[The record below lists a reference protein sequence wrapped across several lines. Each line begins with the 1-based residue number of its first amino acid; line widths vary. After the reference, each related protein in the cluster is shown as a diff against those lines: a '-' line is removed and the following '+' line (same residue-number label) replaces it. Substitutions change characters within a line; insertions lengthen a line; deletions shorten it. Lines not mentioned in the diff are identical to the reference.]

1 MSSMITGRK
10 LLNNKEFKTGLLR
23 SAPARKEGNNGDE
36 AYAIVSGS
44 LRFYRKERNLWW
56 FTDLKRTIQSTSV
69 LASATRAGAVK
80 VSTGLSITPDGLLTA
95 DLTAPKAS
103 QVTAGDAAVTITTTS
118 GDITI
123 DAAGNDSDIILKGT
137 DNNVDTTFLTID
149 GSEAGAASF
158 NGAITANAGV
168 KVDNFT
174 LDGTELDL
182 SSGNFTLDV
191 AGNIEINGDGGTIT
205 FKDASTTLATINS
218 DGISA
223 PTITSSSLASVGS
236 DTDKFVVSDSGVFKY
251 RTGAEVAS
259 DIGLGSSSSPQFS
272 TIELG
277 HADDTTLARSSS
289 GVVTIQG
296 ATVRT
301 GTVAPA
307 NGGTGA
313 TDVPTAG
320 QLLIGHGG
328 NNDYEAAVLTAGS
341 NITITNA
348 NSSITI
354 AATDTNTMGSG
365 FVLEDADGTEVTITE
380 NKEVKFHESTGL
392 DINWTDTSTGS
403 DGDPYDLS
411 FTLASTLQDIAGL
424 SVTDSNFIVGNGSNF
439 VLENASTTRSSL
451 GLGSLATASTINNG
465 NWSGT
470 DLAVANGGTG
480 ASSAGDARTNLGVAG
495 GLAAKDT
502 VNNGDW
508 SGTDLSVANGGTGAS
523 SLTDNAVLT
532 GTGTSAIT
540 AESNLTFDGTDLTIA
555 TGSIEVRTI
564 DYSDGDNAITIAD
577 GGGITVAQNATFS
590 GNVLCNSVLQLAD
603 VAQSIDFIQSG
614 AINFDSNADQ
624 TGRVLTI
631 GSNRAGGASGG
642 TTNVTFA
649 EDGNTTFG
657 AWIYV
662 DNRVMGASGDIR
674 VGSNDGNEMLH
685 LLAAGTAKIDTAG
698 TTALTLDSSQN
709 ATFASNVYA
718 TADVYAYYSSDPI
731 LKENK
736 ELIDNPL
743 EKICKL
749 GGYSF
754 DWKESAKEHGE
765 HLKGKDYGIMADEVQ
780 SLFPELVQT
789 RDNGI
794 RAVKYDK
801 LVPLLIEGIKELKQE
816 LNMIKGES

>member
-439 VLENASTTRSSL
+439 VLENASTTRSS
-451 GLGSLATASTINNG
+451 
-465 NWSGT
+465 
-470 DLAVANGGTG
+470 
-480 ASSAGDARTNLGVAG
+480 
-495 GLAAKDT
+495 
-502 VNNGDW
+502 
-508 SGTDLSVANGGTGAS
+508 
-523 SLTDNAVLT
+523 
-532 GTGTSAIT
+532 
-540 AESNLTFDGTDLTIA
+540 
-555 TGSIEVRTI
+555 
-564 DYSDGDNAITIAD
+564 
-577 GGGITVAQNATFS
+577 
-590 GNVLCNSVLQLAD
+590 
-603 VAQSIDFIQSG
+603 
-614 AINFDSNADQ
+614 
-624 TGRVLTI
+624 
-631 GSNRAGGASGG
+631 
-642 TTNVTFA
+642 
-649 EDGNTTFG
+649 
-657 AWIYV
+657 
-662 DNRVMGASGDIR
+662 
-674 VGSNDGNEMLH
+674 
-685 LLAAGTAKIDTAG
+685 
-698 TTALTLDSSQN
+698 
-709 ATFASNVYA
+709 
-718 TADVYAYYSSDPI
+718 
-731 LKENK
+731 
-736 ELIDNPL
+736 
-743 EKICKL
+743 
-749 GGYSF
+749 
-754 DWKESAKEHGE
+754 
-765 HLKGKDYGIMADEVQ
+765 
-780 SLFPELVQT
+780 
-789 RDNGI
+789 
-794 RAVKYDK
+794 
-801 LVPLLIEGIKELKQE
+801 
-816 LNMIKGES
+816 